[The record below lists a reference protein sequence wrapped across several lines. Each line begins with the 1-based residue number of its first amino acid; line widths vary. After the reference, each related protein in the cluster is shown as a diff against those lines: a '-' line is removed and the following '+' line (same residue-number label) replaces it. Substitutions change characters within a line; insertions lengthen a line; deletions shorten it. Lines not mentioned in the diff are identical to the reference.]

1 MSSYP
6 ILSCVRILPVSGS
19 GKLLKTL
26 NIKVICIMISE
37 NVVTCFMLVWAME
50 NSSMAPRC
58 QRCLSLKECEGCEFV
73 APNNWYSMC
82 GTSPLVTSTKRCSR
96 GSVVSSRTSRWWKW
110 PTNTILVKQRQR
122 PAVWWRVW
130 GRKIQHYCL
139 WRISVNDYGKVEI
152 LSLAMMQTSL
162 MLRGDDQLLQS
173 RGRGADQ
180 GSDHG
185 GGPGDRGPV
194 RGLLLRT
201 LRRHQ
206 RGHYRASATRAR

>member
-1 MSSYP
+1 MYYDFRKCCYMFYVHGP
-6 ILSCVRILPVSGS
+6 PAKGVF
-19 GKLLKTL
+19 
-26 NIKVICIMISE
+26 N
-37 NVVTCFMLVWAME
+37 
-50 NSSMAPRC
+50 
-58 QRCLSLKECEGCEFV
+58 CLSLKECEGCEFV
-73 APNNWYSMC
+73 APNNWRYVRPIATCDQYKALQPRVCGIITNESMMKVAHQHNI
-82 GTSPLVTSTKRCSR
+82 SEATSTSCGMMK
-96 GSVVSSRTSRWWKW
+96 T
-110 PTNTILVKQRQR
+110 
-122 PAVWWRVW
+122 RVW

-152 LSLAMMQTSL
+152 LSLAGMMQTSL
-162 MLRGDDQLLQS
+162 MLRGDDQLLES

-185 GGPGDRGPV
+185 GGPSDRGPV